1 MRSWNTLLTDTLAIK
16 VLYVLATLVLIDPMF
31 IMTVGSLTIMKRI
44 EVCKMLQEMTLN

>member
-31 IMTVGSLTIMKRI
+31 IMTVGSKTMMDRI
-44 EVCKMLQEMTLN
+44 EGFKILVEMTLN